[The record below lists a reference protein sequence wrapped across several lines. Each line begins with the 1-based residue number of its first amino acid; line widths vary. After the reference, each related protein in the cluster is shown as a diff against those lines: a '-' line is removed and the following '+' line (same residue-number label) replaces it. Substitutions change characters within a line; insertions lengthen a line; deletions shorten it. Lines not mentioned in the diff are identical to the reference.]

1 MPSLQA
7 FFASRPAPWAALPL
21 GAALSLAFAPF
32 EWAPLAVGCLAYLF
46 CAWQYATPR
55 QAAKFGFWFTAG
67 IFLAG
72 TYWLY
77 NTIHEVGHAAAWIA
91 IFLMAAMVAIIG
103 GYCWLLGY
111 GIGRWLRPGAIES
124 GERTAAQASL
134 PFLLLVLPA
143 AWTALEW
150 FRGWFLSGFPWF
162 ALGYSQTDTPLAGFA
177 PLGGVYT
184 ISLLVAISAGALVV
198 LVCGTLRQR
207 IVAAAAMVVLW
218 GAGALLWRLPWTEP
232 AGRPLTAAIVQGAI
246 PQDVKWSPEYRDST
260 LRTYRELTLPRL
272 GHDILLWPES
282 ALPDFPSELHD
293 YFSLLWSQARAQGST
308 LITGQ
313 LHVGK
318 DLDDIRN
325 GLLVLDREVRHA
337 QWYDKRRL
345 VPFGE
350 FFPVPGFVRQWM
362 RLQSLPFSDITPGAP
377 RQPALSAA
385 GQKIGATICYEDAYG
400 SEQLAVLKDAT
411 LLVNV
416 TNDAWFGDTT
426 AAAQHL
432 QISRMRAM
440 EARRPLLRAAN
451 DGISAII
458 DAHGNVARTL
468 PRFKPGVLTGSVQ
481 PRTGLTPYARVGN
494 WPVVSFC
501 FLVLLVAGGVAVRR
515 TRRTRR

>member
-1 MPSLQA
+1 MPPLQA
-7 FFASRPAPWAALPL
+7 FFASRLAPWLALPL

-32 EWAPLAVGCLAYLF
+32 EWAPLAVVCLAYLF
-46 CAWQYATPR
+46 CAWQYAAPR
-55 QAAKFGFWFTAG
+55 QAARFGFRFTAG

-77 NTIHEVGHAAAWIA
+77 NTIHEVGHAPAWIA
-91 IFLMAAMVAIIG
+91 VFLMVGMVAIIG

-111 GIGRWLRPGAIES
+111 GIGRWLRPGAPLA
-124 GERTAAQASL
+124 GGAGVGGGQVSL

-177 PLGGVYT
+177 PVGGVYT
-184 ISLLVAISAGALVV
+184 ISLLVAISAGAVV
-198 LVCGTLRQR
+198 ALVCGALRQR
-207 IVAAAAMVVLW
+207 IIAAAVIAVLW
-218 GAGALLWRLPWTEP
+218 GTGALLWQQRWSEP
-232 AGRPLTAAIVQGAI
+232 VGRPLTAAIVQGAI

-260 LRTYRELTLPRL
+260 LQTYRDLTLPHL
-272 GHDILLWPES
+272 GQDILLWPES
-282 ALPDFPSELHD
+282 ALPDFPGELHD
-293 YFSLLWSQARAQGST
+293 YFSRLWSEARAKGST

-313 LHVGK
+313 LHVGR

-350 FFPVPGFVRQWM
+350 FFPVPDAVRQWL
-362 RLQSLPFSDITPGAP
+362 RLQSLPFTDIMPGAS

-400 SEQLAVLKDAT
+400 SEQLAVLQDAT

-458 DAHGNVARTL
+458 DAHGEVAKTL

-494 WPVVSFC
+494 WPVISFC
-501 FLVLLVAGGVAVRR
+501 LLILFAAGAAAVRR
-515 TRRTRR
+515 AHR